1 MVEGEQSALRVVLKC
16 LLSSRT
22 ENDMRTQCALVS
34 AAFFF
39 ASAPIASA
47 YTQAD
52 AAACTPDA
60 LRLCAAYIP
69 NAGAITGCLRA
80 NRARLTEA
88 CSVVMQP
95 PAVRQVK
102 QEITGAA
109 SRE

>member
-1 MVEGEQSALRVVLKC
+1 LVL
-16 LLSSRT
+16 
-22 ENDMRTQCALVS
+22 AS
-34 AAFFF
+34 AALFF

-69 NAGAITGCLRA
+69 NAGAITACLRA
-80 NRARLTEA
+80 NRARLTQA
-88 CSVVMQP
+88 CSMVMQS

-102 QEITGAA
+102 ETTGAA